1 MSYTSSFSENPY
13 TKFENLILSKKN
25 QKILYYAYVQMCQ
38 TYNQK
43 ISKQG
48 RLLVI
53 QKTIQIIK
61 KLSLQH
67 QYRLK
72 KFSWTNLEILMELL
86 NDIESKQNYWEK
98 LNLSKELILQAKY
111 KENNVLLEEKKQKE
125 KKIEKEI
132 ETLKIVKPKT
142 LSDLYKY

>member
-25 QKILYYAYVQMCQ
+25 QNILYYAYVQICQ

-98 LNLSKELILQAKY
+98 LNLSKESILQAKY

-142 LSDLYKY
+142 LSDIYKY